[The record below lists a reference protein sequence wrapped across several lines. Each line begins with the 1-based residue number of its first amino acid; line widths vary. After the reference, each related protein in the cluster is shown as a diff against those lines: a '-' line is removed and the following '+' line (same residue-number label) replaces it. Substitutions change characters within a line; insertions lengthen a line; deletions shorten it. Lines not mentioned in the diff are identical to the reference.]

1 MKLVAA
7 CTSCTRDIPVKPTKR
22 TRLDLSRA
30 VGREIDLACPHCSVQ
45 ATYPIDAVEATLSAT
60 SWIGLIVGLMISGV
74 LTYFL
79 WHWGWISMLTFSLPA
94 VIYLVARK
102 EEDRRIDA
110 FNLYRL
116 KGDRRRG

>member
-30 VGREIDLACPHCSVQ
+30 VGQEIELPCPHCSVQ
-45 ATYPIDAVEATLSAT
+45 GTYPIDAVEATLSF
-60 SWIGLIVGLMISGV
+60 SSSLGLIVALLIGGV

-79 WHWGWISMLTFSLPA
+79 WHWGWISMLSFAIPA
-94 VIYLVARK
+94 AIYLAARK

-116 KGDRRRG
+116 KGDRLRG